1 MSARKRKCNTYHR
14 TIKIEHINVK
24 DNTYVNFG
32 KKVNNNDAKFKI
44 GDHVRISK
52 YKNISAKRYA
62 SNWSEEVLKIIKVK
76 NTIPLTYVINNLNG
90 GEVIGTVSEKGM
102 QNTNQKEYRILKL
115 IKKKRNKL

>member
-76 NTIPLTYVINNLNG
+76 NTVPLTYVINNLNG
-90 GEVIGTVSEKGM
+90 EYLIGTVSEKGM
-102 QNTNQKEYRILKL
+102 QNTNQKQYRILKL